1 MFKTEFEKIIL
12 IYFIIYFKNFFYE
25 FKINKKNYIINIKN
39 IKKINLIY
47 V

>member
-1 MFKTEFEKIIL
+1 MCQTFKIL
-12 IYFIIYFKNFFYE
+12 IIYFKNFFYE

-47 V
+47 IDKNQ